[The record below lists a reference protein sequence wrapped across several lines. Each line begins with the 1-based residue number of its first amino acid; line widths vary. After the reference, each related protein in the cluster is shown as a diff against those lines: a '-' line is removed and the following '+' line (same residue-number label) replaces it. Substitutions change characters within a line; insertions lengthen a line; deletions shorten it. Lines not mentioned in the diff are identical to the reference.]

1 MLPASAA
8 HCYEPPPRTL
18 KPQNSPHATRRMW
31 PSGHQNSPTQNPEMC
46 RCRWVEQKK
55 SRIVHPKWRQ
65 RRSLSIAVAVAVA
78 PSIAACTNRRACEN
92 NNPPAH
98 RSRGAVGGE
107 KRSTCAGRQ
116 SRMDEFRG
124 PPAPTHPVRSPI
136 LDPGRAPGRLSTRA
150 GASRHPVFRT
160 HFRASSTTCGQ
171 ALRLRYP

>member
-55 SRIVHPKWRQ
+55 SRIAHPKWRQ

-78 PSIAACTNRRACEN
+78 PSIATCTNRRACEN

-107 KRSTCAGRQ
+107 KRSTCAGWTNFGALRPLPTRCGRP
-116 SRMDEFRG
+116 SWTRVVHRVGSLPGLELPTSLCSG
-124 PPAPTHPVRSPI
+124 HTSGPAPPHAARP
-136 LDPGRAPGRLSTRA
+136 
-150 GASRHPVFRT
+150 
-160 HFRASSTTCGQ
+160 
-171 ALRLRYP
+171 